1 MSRKRE
7 QQRDTKKELARQ
19 LGVAAHDVPEQLLHN
34 ERVTEPEIT
43 AACVVEQWPTPGFF
57 ARLGFGT
64 PRLHTLR
71 VHSALWCVSS
81 GGAARLVRS
90 ARWRGVL
97 TTAGVVTLVDDGV
110 NHHGHDVVRYRRPG
124 YFVLASMLTVD
135 RTDEDAN
142 TDDTALT
149 SVKTLDVE
157 GASRPLTALG
167 SYTSTTRSRLTSV
180 PAWGVHVTAIPAA
193 DRVKQQVL
201 ATTTSPDAFVRVAL
215 TLSVRL

>member
-7 QQRDTKKELARQ
+7 QQRETKKELARQ
-19 LGVAAHDVPEQLLHN
+19 LGVSAHDVPEQLLHN
-34 ERVTEPEIT
+34 ERVTEPEVT

-57 ARLGFGT
+57 ARFGFGT

-81 GGAARLVRS
+81 GARLVRS

-97 TTAGVVTLVDDGV
+97 TGAGNVSLVDDGA
-110 NHHGHDVVRYRRPG
+110 NLHGHDVVRYRRPG

-135 RTDEDAN
+135 RTDDDAAA
-142 TDDTALT
+142 DHLALT
-149 SVKTLDVE
+149 SVATLDVE

-167 SYTSTTRSRLTSV
+167 SYTSTTKSRLTSV

-201 ATTTSPDAFVRVAL
+201 ATTTSPDGFVRTAL
-215 TLSVRL
+215 TLTVRL